1 MPQLEAN
8 GTDGD
13 LDTTRQVD
21 VSKLGETM
29 KELVTALGLI
39 VGFFGIGAL
48 VVHTV
53 LPPPA
58 PVHAQAPVINCYNPF
73 GQLSGNRLILT
84 QDWGNTFVCV
94 TLDPSLAL
102 DFTNPKAPI
111 LKVVGGG
118 GGGAPGPT
126 GPTGSPGVTGPT
138 GPVAFTG
145 PIIGSSLFF
154 IPASEVP
161 KGLVNG
167 INPSF
172 SISAVPF
179 PTSLQVFR
187 NRLLENGVPGSP
199 TADYTFSGQ
208 EITFKP
214 ASIPK
219 TGDTLTVFYQKTLN
233 N

>member
-1 MPQLEAN
+1 
-8 GTDGD
+8 
-13 LDTTRQVD
+13 
-21 VSKLGETM
+21 M
-29 KELVTALGLI
+29 KEFEIEGERWVLVTALGLT

-58 PVHAQAPVINCYNPF
+58 PVHAQAPVVNCYNPQN
-73 GQLSGNRLILT
+73 QLSGNRLILT
-84 QDWGNTFVCV
+84 QDWGNTFICV

-102 DFTNPKAPI
+102 DFTNPKAPV
-111 LKVVGGG
+111 LKVVGGSG
-118 GGGAPGPT
+118 PG
-126 GPTGSPGVTGPT
+126 GVTGPT
-138 GPVAFTG
+138 GDPGATGPTGPQAFTG
-145 PIIGSSLFF
+145 PVIGSTLFY

-161 KGLVNG
+161 SGLVNG
-167 INPSF
+167 INPTF
-172 SISAVPF
+172 AISGVPF

-187 NRLLENGVPGSP
+187 NRLLQNGMPGSP

-208 EITFKP
+208 VITFKA

-219 TGDTLTVFYQKTLN
+219 TGDTLTAFYQKTLN